1 MILLTNQ
8 KIELKVMK
16 MNNMFEEAEKKFGN
30 GKYDDVVVM
39 SKDKLKALLKL
50 AKAFDAYDI
59 DNDPGILVLK
69 CKSKTVIWGRGL
81 QPLTFARKVLCKA
94 YDLSASS
101 LRLTLFEQRGKSFEA
116 RFVCSDCKDES
127 DNFEEYGARYD
138 YLRACIKVWNRKTYD
153 IYEVECED

>member
-1 MILLTNQ
+1 
-8 KIELKVMK
+8 
-16 MNNMFEEAEKKFGN
+16 MNNMFEEAEKKFSN
-30 GKYDDVVVM
+30 GKYGDVVVM
-39 SKDKLKALLKL
+39 SKDKLKALLKF
-50 AKAFDAYDI
+50 AKAFDTYDI

-69 CKSKTVIWGRGL
+69 CKSKAVTWHRGL

-116 RFVCSDCKDES
+116 RFVCNDCKDES
-127 DNFEEYGARYD
+127 GSFEEYGVRYRYD
-138 YLRACIKVWNRKTYD
+138 DLRACIKVWNRKTYD

>member
-1 MILLTNQ
+1 
-8 KIELKVMK
+8 
-16 MNNMFEEAEKKFGN
+16 MFEEAEKKFGN
-30 GKYDDVVVM
+30 DKYGDVVVM

-69 CKSKTVIWGRGL
+69 CKSKTVIWDRGL
-81 QPLTFARKVLCKA
+81 QPLTFVRKVLCKA

>member
-1 MILLTNQ
+1 
-8 KIELKVMK
+8 

-30 GKYDDVVVM
+30 GKYGDVVVM
-39 SKDKLKALLKL
+39 SKDKLKALLKF
-50 AKAFDAYDI
+50 AKTFDTYDI

-69 CKSKTVIWGRGL
+69 CKSKTVIWDRDMPS
-81 QPLTFARKVLCKA
+81 QNFAREVLCKA

-127 DNFEEYGARYD
+127 DNFEEYKARYRYD
-138 YLRACIKVWNRKTYD
+138 DLCACIKVWNRKTYA